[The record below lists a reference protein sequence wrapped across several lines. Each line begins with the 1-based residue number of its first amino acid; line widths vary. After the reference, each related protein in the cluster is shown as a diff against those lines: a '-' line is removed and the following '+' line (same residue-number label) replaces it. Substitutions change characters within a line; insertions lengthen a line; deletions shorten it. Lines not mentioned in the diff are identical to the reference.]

1 MNEKVRIMNRKD
13 IHKNYLIIQIY
24 AHLHILNVQILSK
37 DSVTVAVD
45 AVVYYRV
52 FNPTVAIANVENFR

>member
-1 MNEKVRIMNRKD
+1 MNEKVQIMKNNN
-13 IHKNYLIIQIY
+13 IHKNFLIIHIY